1 MGSRAVKGCCP
12 LDCQDTC
19 AWVAHVDNGHV
30 IRVEGAPG
38 HPITNGVLCAKV
50 RDYQLRLDA
59 PDRLLHPLLRVGA
72 KGAGQF
78 RRIGWDEAISR
89 IADSFGAI
97 IAEHGAEALLPVN
110 FAGSLGVIQR
120 RALMRLF
127 HVLGTSSFHGSVCGQ
142 AGNSLAAEGHPLGF
156 DPEEMVD
163 SRLLLLWGCNMLTT
177 APHGWRFIK
186 AARERHGARVVCIDP
201 RRTLT
206 AVAADEHV
214 PIRPGSDA
222 VLAAGLAHVAF
233 REGLVEGDYVGA
245 VTSDGDAFRDQVAP
259 WTPARVA
266 AECGIEEETVVRL
279 ARELARARP
288 AAIRAGIAPQQT
300 RQGEAL
306 VRLLSALAIIGGHW
320 TQRGGGLLIETS
332 PIFHDAGT
340 APPDLRA
347 RPGRSFDMAR
357 LGHTLTRLDLAPP
370 IKGVM
375 IWGTNPA
382 VTQPDTARVRQ
393 GLTRDD
399 LFTVV
404 VEHVPTDTAA
414 FADIVLPSTMQLEHF
429 DVQGAWGHHYVSV
442 NHPAVPPRG
451 EAKTHGE
458 ILRLLAKGMGLD
470 DPALQE
476 SDEAMAAAALPDGVD
491 LKTLKQAGWVK
502 CSPPRPVPGA
512 TGKLRLCGG
521 VFPPPDRPSPGHFQ
535 LLTPKGHFFLN
546 TIFADMPRQRRSA
559 ARPTLEMGREDA
571 KARGLVDGG
580 LVEIRNGRGS
590 IRAHLAVVDGMHQ
603 GVVALPGKWWNADAA
618 GAAGA
623 VNDLTSPDRSPSGQP
638 AYNETFVEVASTPDL
653 VMSIQQACV

>member
-1 MGSRAVKGCCP
+1 MSSSV
-12 LDCQDTC
+12 T
-19 AWVAHVDNGHV
+19 H
-30 IRVEGAPG
+30 
-38 HPITNGVLCAKV
+38 GVLCAKV
-50 RDYQLRLDA
+50 RDYQVRLDA
-59 PDRLLHPLLRVGA
+59 PDRLLYPLLRVGA

-89 IADSFGAI
+89 IADGFGAI

-127 HVLGTSSFHGSVCGQ
+127 HVLGASSFHGSVCGQ
-142 AGNSLAAEGHPLGF
+142 AGNALASEGHPLGF

-163 SRLLLLWGCNMLTT
+163 SRLVLLWGCNLLTT

-201 RRTLT
+201 RQTLT
-206 AVAADEHV
+206 ATAADEHIS
-214 PIRPGSDA
+214 IRPGSDA
-222 VLAAGLAHVAF
+222 VLATGLAHVAF
-233 REGLVEGDYVGA
+233 REGLVDRDYVGA
-245 VTSDGDAFRDQVAP
+245 IASDGDAFRDQIAP

-266 AECGIEEETVVRL
+266 SECGIEEETVVRL
-279 ARELARARP
+279 ARELARAQP

-320 TQRGGGLLIETS
+320 KQRGGGLLIEAS
-332 PIFHDAGT
+332 PVFNDAGT
-340 APPDLRA
+340 ARPDLRA

-357 LGHTLTRLDLAPP
+357 LGHTLTTPDLAPP
-370 IKGVM
+370 IKGLM

-382 VTQPDTARVRQ
+382 VTQPDTALVRR
-393 GLTRDD
+393 GLARSD

-404 VEHVPTDTAA
+404 IEHVPTDTAD

-429 DVQGAWGHHYVSV
+429 DVQGAWGHHYISV
-442 NHPAVPPRG
+442 NHPAVAPRG

-458 ILRLLAKGMGLD
+458 ILRLLAKGMDLD
-470 DPALQE
+470 HPALQE

-491 LKTLKQAGWVK
+491 LETLKETGWIK
-502 CSPPRPVPGA
+502 CSSDRPVFGA
-512 TGKLRLCGG
+512 AEKLRLCGG
-521 VFPPPDRPSPGHFQ
+521 VFPPTARPAPGHFQ

-559 ARPTLEMGREDA
+559 SRPTLEMGREDA
-571 KARGLVDGG
+571 TTLGLVEGG
-580 LVEIRNGRGS
+580 VVEIRNSRGS
-590 IRAHLAVVDGMHQ
+590 IRAHLAIVDGMHR

-618 GAAGA
+618 GPAGA
-623 VNDLTSPDRSPSGQP
+623 VNDLTSPDSSPSGQP
-638 AYNETFVEVASTPDL
+638 AYNDTFVEVVPAPCL
-653 VMSIQQACV
+653 VQVIP